1 VPVMP
6 EKIELLLFFLVTGL
20 YLLAWV
26 LYWLGWR
33 KPGGQQINRAHWV
46 LWSGFI
52 LHFFLVGFRYYRA
65 GHLPFLSPFE
75 FVTTFALLVVLV
87 FLVFS
92 VKPNNRVLGV
102 FLMPVALGL
111 MLYAT
116 FMAKAIEPEIPIFS
130 GLMLKVHVITVLS
143 GYSFWA
149 ITFAASVA
157 YLYLAKT
164 RQKQSS
170 LMDQMAYKAAF
181 IAFVFHTISIVT
193 GSLWADQVGGQL
205 WTWDPKETW
214 SFITWLIFLAYLHA
228 RYTHDWSGTRAAIL
242 AIVGFATLV
251 FTYVGV
257 DYLLPHMH
265 SMQFIR

>member
-1 VPVMP
+1 ML
-6 EKIELLLFFLVTGL
+6 ERTELLLFILATCF
-20 YLLAWV
+20 YFAAWV
-26 LYWLGWR
+26 LYLLGWKKR
-33 KPGGQQINRAHWV
+33 SDRQVNRAHWI
-46 LWSGFI
+46 LWGGFI
-52 LHFFLVGFRYYRA
+52 LHFFLVGLRYYRA

-75 FVTTFALLVVLV
+75 FVTTFAFLVTLV
-87 FLVFS
+87 FLLFS
-92 VKPNNRVLGV
+92 VKPKNRVLGV
-102 FLMPVALGL
+102 FLVPVALVL
-111 MLYAT
+111 MFYAM
-116 FMAKAIEPEIPIFS
+116 FMGKAVEPEIPIFA
-130 GLMLKVHVITVLS
+130 GLMLKVHVITVLT

-149 ITFAASVA
+149 ITFAASLA

-164 RQKQSS
+164 KQKQSS

-181 IAFVFHTISIVT
+181 IAFIFHTISIVT

-214 SFITWLIFLAYLHA
+214 SFITWLVFLSYLHA
-228 RYTHDWSGTRAAIL
+228 RFTHNWSGTRAAIL

-265 SMQFIR
+265 SMRFIR

>member
-1 VPVMP
+1 ML
-6 EKIELLLFFLVTGL
+6 EKTELLLFVLVTGVYLIAWIL
-20 YLLAWV
+20 YLLSWKKRSD
-26 LYWLGWR
+26 LY
-33 KPGGQQINRAHWV
+33 INRAHWMM
-46 LWSGFI
+46 WGGFT
-52 LHFFLVGFRYYRA
+52 LHFLLVGLRYYRA

-75 FVTTFALLVVLV
+75 FVITFAFLVMLV
-87 FLVFS
+87 FLLFS
-92 VKPNNRVLGV
+92 IKPKNRILGV
-102 FLMPVALGL
+102 FLMPVALVL

-116 FMAKAIEPEIPIFS
+116 FMAKAIEPEIPIFA
-130 GLMLKVHVITVLS
+130 GLLLKVHVITVLT

-149 ITFAASVA
+149 ITFSASLA

-164 RQKQSS
+164 KQKQSS

-181 IAFVFHTISIVT
+181 IAFIFHTISIVL
-193 GSLWADQVGGQL
+193 GSLWANQVGGQL

-214 SFITWLIFLAYLHA
+214 SFITWLVFLTYLHA
-228 RYTHDWSGTRAAIL
+228 RFTLNWGGARAAIL

-265 SMQFIR
+265 SMRFIR